1 MSSQPTSPAPP
12 PGSSQQQSQIE
23 NENENENSGQP
34 SSSPHSTADSAVH
47 IDETTQ
53 DRTDADSSF
62 QSNSSE
68 RHPKGKRKRTAAK
81 DKAILEAAYNAN
93 PKPDKAARL
102 DIVMRVSLNEKEVQ
116 IWFQNRRQND
126 RRKSRP
132 LSPQEIAALQY
143 GGMQVLSSDP
153 APYGSQQPPM
163 SSLPTSN
170 PNTSP
175 FQQPSL
181 LEALDASPQSL
192 AERAQPDTA
201 AESTVEAAEAHHNR
215 RESAA
220 SMGAAVMSSSQP
232 VEFTAGQPHQL
243 YRSAS
248 VGYFANRL
256 HAGTSF
262 HANRQ
267 SPDSLR
273 HEFLSASRPSSAAP
287 LLPPP
292 LSSGFRL
299 SMSTEGK
306 AELVP
311 QPSPPRVSPSA
322 LSDGSHH
329 HLFDRPSLHRSRSAA
344 ACVTLPPISTLT
356 ASLGTNASP
365 QIMQAPGSH
374 QPQPRLPH
382 SLHRSRSRDVH
393 AWEMACE
400 ANTEPRDELTA
411 YAARES
417 SGSAIAAISLLR
429 SLSSSSHSSMSHNG
443 SALQSNGAKRN
454 ARPNAQPNHSAKK
467 ARLSRSSSSVARLQT
482 GFVNA
487 TTDKPPVRREQTPV
501 EPDDL
506 KKDKVS
512 FLFSPGGNDSDK
524 ENWSPDKEGNA
535 MFRGASRP
543 TANGRRPL
551 PSEPVSKPPPAAA
564 VQKPQRRN
572 VGRVLGDATNSS
584 GSRSLLGRART
595 APTSRRK
602 KGSTPVSIFED
613 GPTTGESAD
622 ASEGEEDHDGRRGRD
637 AAAVDD
643 DEVERFMRGEVS
655 PSKKGAAS
663 AIAGLLALSQ
673 GNWR

>member
-1 MSSQPTSPAPP
+1 MSSQPASPGPLPA
-12 PGSSQQQSQIE
+12 SSQQQHQHQHQHQ
-23 NENENENSGQP
+23 NENNGPP

-47 IDETTQ
+47 VDESREKV
-53 DRTDADSSF
+53 DPDSSF

-102 DIVMRVSLNEKEVQ
+102 DIVRRVSLNEKEVQ

-153 APYGSQQPPM
+153 APYSSSQPQM
-163 SSLPTSN
+163 SGLSN
-170 PNTSP
+170 SNTSP
-175 FQQPSL
+175 YQQPTIP
-181 LEALDASPQSL
+181 EGPDASPQ
-192 AERAQPDTA
+192 AVVADQPTSETTTEAA
-201 AESTVEAAEAHHNR
+201 AELPMAHHSR

-220 SMGAAVMSSSQP
+220 SMGATAMSSSQP
-232 VEFTAGQPHQL
+232 VEFTAGQSHHL
-243 YRSAS
+243 HRSAS
-248 VGYFANRL
+248 VGYFAHSLNAATSYQTNRP
-256 HAGTSF
+256 
-262 HANRQ
+262 

-273 HEFLSASRPSSAAP
+273 HEFLSAAARSTSAAP
-287 LLPPP
+287 VLPPP

-299 SMSTEGK
+299 AMSVEGK

-311 QPSPPRVSPSA
+311 QPSPPRISPSA
-322 LSDGSHH
+322 LSDSPPQP
-329 HLFDRPSLHRSRSAA
+329 FDRPSLHRSRSAA

-356 ASLGTNASP
+356 ASLDANPSRSIIEA
-365 QIMQAPGSH
+365 APAH

-400 ANTEPRDELTA
+400 ANIEPRDELTA

-429 SLSSSSHSSMSHNG
+429 TLSSSSHSGMSHG
-443 SALQSNGAKRN
+443 SGVLQPNSAKRN
-454 ARPNAQPNHSAKK
+454 ARPNAQPNHHAKK
-467 ARLSRSSSSVARLQT
+467 PKLSRASSSVGRLQT
-482 GFVNA
+482 NFVNT

-501 EPDDL
+501 EVDDL
-506 KKDKVS
+506 KKGKVS
-512 FLFSPGGNDSDK
+512 ILFSPGGNDSDK
-524 ENWSPDKEGNA
+524 ENWSPVKEGRQ
-535 MFRGASRP
+535 MFHGASRP
-543 TANGRRPL
+543 ANGRRPL
-551 PSEPVSKPPPAAA
+551 PSEPTSKPAGLL
-564 VQKPQRRN
+564 KPRRS
-572 VGRVLGDATNSS
+572 VGRVLGDASN
-584 GSRSLLGRART
+584 RSLLGRART

-602 KGSTPVSIFED
+602 RGCTPVNIFED
-613 GPTTGESAD
+613 GASGEAGAD
-622 ASEGEEDHDGRRGRD
+622 PSEGESEGEDHGRNTIE
-637 AAAVDD
+637 D

>member
-1 MSSQPTSPAPP
+1 MSSQPTSPAPL
-12 PGSSQQQSQIE
+12 PGSSQQQ
-23 NENENENSGQP
+23 NESTGNA

-47 IDETTQ
+47 IDETQ
-53 DRTDADSSF
+53 DKVDADSSF

-102 DIVMRVSLNEKEVQ
+102 DIVKRVSLNEKEVQ

-153 APYGSQQPPM
+153 VSYGSQPHM
-163 SSLPTSN
+163 STLPN

-175 FQQPSL
+175 YQQSSL
-181 LEALDASPQSL
+181 PEGTDASSRPI
-192 AERAQPDTA
+192 AEHAQPETTT
-201 AESTVEAAEAHHNR
+201 ESQVELPEAHHNR

-220 SMGAAVMSSSQP
+220 SMGAAVLPSSQP
-232 VEFTAGQPHQL
+232 VEFMAGQPHHL
-243 YRSAS
+243 HRSAS

-256 HAGTSF
+256 HAGTSYQ
-262 HANRQ
+262 ANRQ

-273 HEFLSASRPSSAAP
+273 HEFLSASRPSSSAP
-287 LLPPP
+287 VLPPP

-299 SMSTEGK
+299 SMSMEGK

-311 QPSPPRVSPSA
+311 QPSPPRLSPSA
-322 LSDGSHH
+322 LSDGSPDP
-329 HLFDRPSLHRSRSAA
+329 FDRPNLHRSRSAA
-344 ACVTLPPISTLT
+344 ACITLPPISTLT
-356 ASLGTNASP
+356 ASLDTNRSSP
-365 QIMQAPGSH
+365 IIQAHVSH
-374 QPQPRLPH
+374 QPQPRLPQ

-393 AWEMACE
+393 AWEAACE
-400 ANTEPRDELTA
+400 ANIEPRDELTA

-429 SLSSSSHSSMSHNG
+429 TLSSSSLSSIGHNG
-443 SALQSNGAKRN
+443 NVLQSNSAKRN
-454 ARPNAQPNHSAKK
+454 ARQNPHPNPSAKK
-467 ARLSRSSSSVARLQT
+467 PKLSRASSSVGRLQT
-482 GFVNA
+482 NFVNT

-501 EPDDL
+501 EVDDL
-506 KKDKVS
+506 KKGKVS
-512 FLFSPGGNDSDK
+512 ILFSPGGNDSDK
-524 ENWSPDKEGNA
+524 ENWSPDKEGYA

-543 TANGRRPL
+543 ANGRRPL
-551 PSEPVSKPPPAAA
+551 PSEPTSKGAL
-564 VQKPQRRN
+564 QKPRRS
-572 VGRVLGDATNSS
+572 VGRVLGDAGNRT
-584 GSRSLLGRART
+584 LLGRART

-613 GPTTGESAD
+613 GAGEAD
-622 ASEGEEDHDGRRGRD
+622 VSEAEEDQSRGDRED
-637 AAAVDD
+637 VDD
-643 DEVERFMRGEVS
+643 EEVERFMRGEVS